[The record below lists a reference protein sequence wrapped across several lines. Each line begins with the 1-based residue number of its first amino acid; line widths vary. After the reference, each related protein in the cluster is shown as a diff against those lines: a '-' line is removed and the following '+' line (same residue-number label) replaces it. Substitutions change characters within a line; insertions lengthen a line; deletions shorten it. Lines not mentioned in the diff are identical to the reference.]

1 VDHLRAAPPGVA
13 HTIDPNR
20 LYRPHSGVAG
30 RFLRAWTGK
39 DHHTMPKRHGKPRR
53 RRYQAAWGCPISVD
67 YTRLPEAAREH
78 LRGTA
83 RTTAQ
88 RAARP
93 YADLLAE
100 AGIAA
105 RAAYP
110 TARRLVFRLSTDVF
124 GASAT
129 LVAAY
134 TADGRQLWHL
144 DTSDEWPDESL
155 VTDFL
160 AAAAEMLDDYFPP
173 VDAAAITEAGDE
185 LYAYDLRRPTSRA

>member
-1 VDHLRAAPPGVA
+1 MR
-13 HTIDPNR
+13 
-20 LYRPHSGVAG
+20 
-30 RFLRAWTGK
+30 
-39 DHHTMPKRHGKPRR
+39 KRHGKPRSR
-53 RRYQAAWGCPISVD
+53 RHQAAWSCPISVD
-67 YTRLPEAAREH
+67 YARLPEAAREH

-83 RTTAQ
+83 RTMAE
-88 RAARP
+88 RAALR
-93 YADLLAE
+93 YADLLAAE

-110 TARRLVFRLSTDVF
+110 TAGRLVFRLSTDVF

-134 TADGRQLWHL
+134 PADGRQLWHL
-144 DTSDEWPDESL
+144 DASDEWPDESL

-160 AAAAEMLDDYFPP
+160 AAAAEMFDDYFPP
-173 VDAAAITEAGDE
+173 VEAAGITEAGDE